1 MRTFGGEHDWPK
13 RNLTMLHSGSGS
25 EIWRKSLPET
35 GTGPPTL
42 CGGRI
47 FFLSSNVL
55 SAVDAADGNEIWTAE
70 TPAPYFYRAAPTVC
84 SERVWMAGDW
94 FGDAAVSGFHAATGN
109 LQFLARFDQD
119 SPAANLVSYYEGVLY
134 VCASGAFVAIEPRLG
149 LELWRYTP
157 PIRS

>member
-25 EIWRKSLPET
+25 EVWRKSLPET

-47 FFLSSNVL
+47 FFLSSKVL

-70 TPAPYFYRAAPTVC
+70 TPAPF
-84 SERVWMAGDW
+84 
-94 FGDAAVSGFHAATGN
+94 
-109 LQFLARFDQD
+109 LQGGAD
-119 SPAANLVSYYEGVLY
+119 GVL
-134 VCASGAFVAIEPRLG
+134 GTRLDGWG
-149 LELWRYTP
+149 LVW
-157 PIRS
+157 